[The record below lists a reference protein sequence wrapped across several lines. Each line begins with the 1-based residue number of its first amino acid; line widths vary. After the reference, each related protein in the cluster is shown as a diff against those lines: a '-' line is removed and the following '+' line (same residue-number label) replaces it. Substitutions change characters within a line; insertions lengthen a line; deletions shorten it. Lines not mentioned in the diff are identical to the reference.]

1 MTRLALAFFVAWLAI
16 VAAPEAARKAAHDVA
31 EARQVAR

>member
-1 MTRLALAFFVAWLAI
+1 MTRLALAALFAWLAL

-31 EARQVAR
+31 EAKEVIR